1 MLDGGAGQARRLET
15 VWRGASTT
23 RATCI
28 VAAAASFC
36 QLVDDADLRVID
48 SVSFEPSP
56 AGLGSRHR
64 DAKACRTRVLL
75 LAAFSRP
82 DAVTTFTDAIRRN
95 SKRKPQRQTSS
106 QGRDVLLIET
116 CRTAFTKDRQCK
128 SGVTPAEKWMVEAL
142 HR

>member
-95 SKRKPQRQTSS
+95 SKRKQQRH
-106 QGRDVLLIET
+106 L
-116 CRTAFTKDRQCK
+116 
-128 SGVTPAEKWMVEAL
+128 PAARHPARNLKIQLWVMNHFMSRSAKRVHKAAMFC
-142 HR
+142 